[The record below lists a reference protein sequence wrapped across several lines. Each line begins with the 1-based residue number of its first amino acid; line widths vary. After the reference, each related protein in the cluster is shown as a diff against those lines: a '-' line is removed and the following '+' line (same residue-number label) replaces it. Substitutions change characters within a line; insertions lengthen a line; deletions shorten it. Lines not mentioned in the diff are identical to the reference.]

1 MTQTTTWPSFLEKAL
16 WGLRRAS
23 EHLGD
28 PEVQA
33 EFEAADD
40 WWRKPKTIGGVENVL
55 VPEETAVSGA
65 LKVLFSR
72 IQSDQ
77 VISGT
82 PPDEDDLR
90 QFHFSLEERRPRDPA
105 IGKKTKPTDIAIVLR
120 AAEVFDLRIEAK
132 TLIEYGD
139 IRSEYLSGRG
149 LLRFED
155 PGNPYTLEVYGG
167 MLAYIVKEEAS
178 VWEDRVRV
186 DLLTQLGAERILQ
199 TTVGQRSMTT
209 STHRFDIAEKGKTRT
224 VNVAVLHLVTAI
236 EARPSLRNPTD
247 PRQSEPNDA

>member
-1 MTQTTTWPSFLEKAL
+1 MTQTTWPTFLEKAL
-16 WGLRRAS
+16 WGLHLAS

-40 WWRKPKTIGGVENVL
+40 WWRKPLKIGILEDVL

-65 LKVLFSR
+65 LEVLFSR
-72 IQSDQ
+72 IQADQ

-82 PPDEDDLR
+82 PPDEEDLR
-90 QFHFSLEERRPRDPA
+90 QFHFSLEKRRSRDTA

-120 AAEVFDLRIEAK
+120 AGEVFDLRIEAK
-132 TLIEYGD
+132 TLIEYSD
-139 IRSEYLSGRG
+139 IKSEYLSGRG

-167 MLAYIVKEEAS
+167 MLAYIVQDDPSA
-178 VWEDRVRV
+178 WEGQVRA
-186 DLLTQLGAERILQ
+186 DLVTQLGAERIRQ
-199 TTVGQRSMTT
+199 TDVGQRSMTT
-209 STHRFDIAEKGKTRT
+209 STHRFVIVEKGETRT
-224 VNVAVLHLVTAI
+224 VDVAVLHLVTAI
-236 EARPSLRNPTD
+236 EARPSLRKPTD
-247 PRQSEPNDA
+247 PQPIETLKA